1 MKQLDEMADEELIG
15 MTTEDMMKFVLDNP
29 PEKVRENLEEWH
41 ERFYSL
47 GPSHYERL
55 ANDLTYC
62 LEVLADIHEELSRKH
77 RLRREVLDRKRKLI
91 DEELKQVEEEM
102 AELQNFGKLALQRV
116 KEDRL
121 RRMS

>member
-1 MKQLDEMADEELIG
+1 
-15 MTTEDMMKFVLDNP
+15 
-29 PEKVRENLEEWH
+29 
-41 ERFYSL
+41 
-47 GPSHYERL
+47 
-55 ANDLTYC
+55 
-62 LEVLADIHEELSRKH
+62 VLADIHEELSRKH